1 MGLAALKMHSTKMP
15 QMLLEQQQEQQQQLR
30 SQVPRGKRPMA
41 NRAKKVIEVNVNV
54 NENKTANKINTHM
67 KMQAAKGEGR
77 SGAENVSKRGW
88 NDRFVAKADRVWQ
101 VRQV

>member
-1 MGLAALKMHSTKMP
+1 
-15 QMLLEQQQEQQQQLR
+15 
-30 SQVPRGKRPMA
+30 MA

-67 KMQAAKGEGR
+67 KMQAAKGKGK

-88 NDRFVAKADRVWQ
+88 NDRFVATADRVCQ